1 MADLCLDCVLNDDL
15 RSLREHYV
23 LILIWKVDRNVGLF
37 WYIFVPVPYRLM
49 WHTVSNI
56 ILYKCLGLRVEDFFD
71 GACTHFGGAVKN
83 R

>member
-1 MADLCLDCVLNDDL
+1 M
-15 RSLREHYV
+15 

-56 ILYKCLGLRVEDFFD
+56 ILGKCLGLRVEHSLMELVPISAGLSRIDRI
-71 GACTHFGGAVKN
+71 VSLIYLWPQE
-83 R
+83 